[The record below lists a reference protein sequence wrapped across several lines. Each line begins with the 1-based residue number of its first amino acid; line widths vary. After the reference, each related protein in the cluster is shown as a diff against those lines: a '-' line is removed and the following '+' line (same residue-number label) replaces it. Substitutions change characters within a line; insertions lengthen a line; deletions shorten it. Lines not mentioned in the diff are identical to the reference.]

1 MSVNTAEIIMLPR
14 THVPVNERYLYTA
27 EHNMHNNYALLD
39 YYTVS
44 SGNFL
49 LIFWDYVS
57 VPSSKVP

>member
-1 MSVNTAEIIMLPR
+1 MSVNTEEIIMLPR
-14 THVPVNERYLYTA
+14 THVPVKKQYLYTA
-27 EHNMHNNYALLD
+27 EHNTYNNCALLD

-49 LIFWDYVS
+49 LIFWDNVS